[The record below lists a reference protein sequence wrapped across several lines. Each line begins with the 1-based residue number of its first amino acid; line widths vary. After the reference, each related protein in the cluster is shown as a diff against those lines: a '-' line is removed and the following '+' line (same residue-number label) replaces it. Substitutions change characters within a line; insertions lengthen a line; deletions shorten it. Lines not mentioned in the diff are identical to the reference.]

1 MKRQRTASRIG
12 TRLVGALSM
21 LLVGLFLWSQISV
34 PFHLATHSHDG
45 GFPQVASHGH
55 THAHAAAEDSR
66 DLLAAWLR
74 DGAAPPPTHVHPQA
88 EDHGAD
94 DAPTPH
100 DHKHRDHHTP
110 HSALDHIAVLFA
122 FATAANAPALPAPPE
137 ETAAPRAETVCIF
150 SDSDAVCAASRGP
163 PRA

>member
-1 MKRQRTASRIG
+1 MKRQRTAPRIG

-21 LLVGLFLWSQISV
+21 LLVALFLWSQV
-34 PFHLATHSHDG
+34 ATPFHLATHSHDG
-45 GFPQVASHGH
+45 GMVAPPHEHS
-55 THAHAAAEDSR
+55 HAHAAEDSR
-66 DLLAAWLR
+66 DLLATWLR
-74 DGAAPPPTHVHPQA
+74 DGAAPPPAHVHPQA

-94 DAPTPH
+94 DAPTH
-100 DHKHRDHHTP
+100 DHRHSDHHKP

-137 ETAAPRAETVCIF
+137 ATTAPRAELACIF

-163 PRA
+163 PSA